1 MQTTSR
7 NSETTRCRLCC
18 EKLGTSHDVKG
29 FAIGSVL
36 ERTVVERANDGLC
49 WKNIKNAGLVSGKPI
64 DLLKITTK
72 SAFFDRLI
80 FGYVCLENSGEIG
93 RFFREFVP
101 KNPAKF
107 DFFSATY
114 QKPCIVWCDPSDLKI
129 LWIDVGIN
137 LEVNWLCL
145 CDLAHFLWWN
155 QSGIRWNVCFNFTLL
170 ILNHREIW
178 SPLWRLN

>member
-1 MQTTSR
+1 MS
-7 NSETTRCRLCC
+7 
-18 EKLGTSHDVKG
+18 
-29 FAIGSVL
+29 A
-36 ERTVVERANDGLC
+36 
-49 WKNIKNAGLVSGKPI
+49 KPI

-80 FGYVCLENSGEIG
+80 FRYVCLENSGEIG
-93 RFFREFVP
+93 RFFREFAP

-129 LWIDVGIN
+129 SWIDVGIN

-145 CDLAHFLWWN
+145 CDLAHFL
-155 QSGIRWNVCFNFTLL
+155 
-170 ILNHREIW
+170 
-178 SPLWRLN
+178 